1 MAAPGGQVLTPM
13 DVAKLGRLS
22 IKTVYRAIWS
32 GELRAKRVRNR
43 WRVTEAAVREWLGLD
58 GEEPA

>member
-1 MAAPGGQVLTPM
+1 M